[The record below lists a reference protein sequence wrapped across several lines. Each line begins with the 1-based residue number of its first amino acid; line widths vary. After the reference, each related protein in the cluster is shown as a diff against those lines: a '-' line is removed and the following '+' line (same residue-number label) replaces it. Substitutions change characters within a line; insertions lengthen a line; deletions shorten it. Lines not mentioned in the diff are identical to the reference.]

1 MTRLLPLLLA
11 ALAACVPTTER
22 AAFGPGVSDIAAQ
35 RMRFAAEA
43 VCLNNTTR
51 AGQVGAAR
59 ALAFPV
65 RETDGP
71 SAIFANPGTLTFV
84 RIGPA
89 PTQGFT
95 DGEGQRRLIAGEGCS
110 VGSPAVDTERANR
123 LAGEILAPRLVD
135 GSDTLLAPLGAGRN
149 ADGGAGFFFDNLAVT
164 LPLARTVISNPATG
178 QATAFE
184 HPVIL
189 VVHGP
194 AAPAT

>member
-1 MTRLLPLLLA
+1 MIRLLPLLLL
-11 ALAACVPTTER
+11 ALVACVPATQR
-22 AAFGPGVSDIAAQ
+22 AGFGAGVSDIAAQ

-51 AGQVGAAR
+51 AGQVRAAGT
-59 ALAFPV
+59 LAFPL
-65 RETDGP
+65 RQTDGA
-71 SAIFANPGTLTFV
+71 SVVFANPGTLTFV

-89 PTQGFT
+89 PTQGFL
-95 DGEGQRRLIAGEGCS
+95 DGEGRRRVIAGEGCS
-110 VGSPAVDTERANR
+110 VGSPAVDTMLANR

-149 ADGGAGFFFDNLAVT
+149 ADGGVGFFFDNLAVT
-164 LPLARTVISNPATG
+164 LPQARTVIADPATG
-178 QATAFE
+178 RATAFD

-189 VVHGP
+189 VVHGR